1 MFVGP
6 GSSPRM
12 TSSPLEPT
20 LLSRLAS
27 PSAMGADGS
36 TDLSAQPAPSQTSED
51 AIGLAKWLIGV
62 DTGGTFTDL
71 IAFDAVSGALR
82 RAKVPSVPNDPSLAV
97 IDSLQSLFAEG
108 VRPADI
114 AMLVHGTTV
123 ATNAVLEGKG
133 VRAGLLITKGFRAVY
148 EARGWSQ
155 PRGADLLDTFY
166 QKPPLL
172 APQYLTE
179 EVIERLDYEGRVL
192 VPLDETA
199 LRASVRKLARKGVD
213 AIAICFLFSFVNPTH
228 EKRAAEIVAQEVPDC
243 RISVSAEVLPVIREY
258 PRLSTTVVDAYVGP
272 RVATYLGSLETR
284 LDTCGINTPQKFLMQ
299 SNGGL
304 MRLSLG
310 ARHPNQTLLSGPAA
324 GVIAG
329 AELARETKRSHV
341 VTFDMGGTSTDI
353 SVIVDGAILEI
364 PQGQIAGQD
373 IGTPMLRVRSLGAG
387 GGTVAEIG
395 KDGLLKVGPRS
406 SGSVPGPACYG
417 RGGTEATVTDANLLL
432 GALSSETLL
441 AGTLRLNKVAA
452 RAAVECAGTAL
463 GLDAMQTAAG
473 IIRIVNTQMA
483 VDMRLALQ
491 EQGQDPRSFALVAFG
506 GAGPLHAAT
515 LARAVGIPTV
525 LVPLLPGLNCAL
537 GMLQTSVRHSYVR
550 SEIGSLERIAAG
562 RLNELFGILE
572 AQARQEAREEGFSRG
587 QVKIS
592 RLLDLRYPHQG
603 YSLCVPC
610 PAPFDEPARVTVKR
624 AFDSLHQTVYG
635 QNAPNESADIVT
647 LRLQSEIVVPRLS
660 LPQLPHTDGN
670 TGRAMK
676 GQRPLY
682 HISQQKFEPVN
693 VWDRA
698 KLGAGDRFEGPAV
711 IEQFDSTTVAL
722 AGQTVSVEANGTLV
736 IAERGGK

>member
-1 MFVGP
+1 MFVVP
-6 GSSPRM
+6 GLSARM

-20 LLSRLAS
+20 RPSRLAS
-27 PSAMGADGS
+27 ASATGAERS
-36 TDLSAQPAPSQTSED
+36 ADLSGQPSQTNED
-51 AIGLAKWLIGV
+51 AIGLANWLIGV

-71 IAFDAVSGALR
+71 IAFDTVSGALR
-82 RAKVPSVPNDPSLAV
+82 RAKVPSVPSDPSLAV
-97 IDSLQSLFAEG
+97 IEALERLFAED
-108 VRPADI
+108 VRPAEI

-133 VRAGLLITKGFRAVY
+133 VRTGLLISKGFRAVY
-148 EARGWSQ
+148 EVRGWSQ

-179 EVIERLDYEGRVL
+179 EVVERLDYEGRVL
-192 VPLDETA
+192 IPLDEEA
-199 LRASVRKLARKGVD
+199 LRASARKLARKGVE
-213 AIAICFLFSFVNPTH
+213 AIAICFLFSFVNPAH
-228 EKRAAEIVAQEVPDC
+228 EKRAAEIVAQEAPNC
-243 RISVSAEVLPVIREY
+243 RISVSSEVLPVIREY
-258 PRLSTTVVDAYVGP
+258 PRLSTTVVDAYVGL
-272 RVATYLGSLETR
+272 RVANYLGSLESR
-284 LDTCGINTPQKFLMQ
+284 LDARGVTTPQKFLMQ

-417 RGGTEATVTDANLLL
+417 RGGTEATVTDANLVL
-432 GALSSETLL
+432 GALSSETPL
-441 AGTLRLNKVAA
+441 AGTLRLDEPAA
-452 RAAVECAGTAL
+452 RDAVERAGAAL
-463 GLDAMQTAAG
+463 GLDALQTAAG

-525 LVPLLPGLNCAL
+525 LVPLYPGLNCAL

-562 RLNELFGILE
+562 RVNELFGALE
-572 AQARQEAREEGFSRG
+572 ARAMQEAVEEGFAPG
-587 QVKIS
+587 QVKIL

-603 YSLCVPC
+603 YSLMVSC
-610 PAPFDEPARVTVKR
+610 PAPFDETARVAVKR
-624 AFDSLHQTVYG
+624 AFDSMHQNVYG
-635 QNAPNESADIVT
+635 QSAPNENADIVSF
-647 LRLQSEIVVPRLS
+647 RLQSEIAVPRLS
-660 LPQLPHTDGN
+660 LPHLQHTDGN
-670 TGRAMK
+670 TIRAIK
-676 GQRPLY
+676 GQRPLNDMA
-682 HISQQKFEPVN
+682 QRKFAPVN
-693 VWDRA
+693 IWDRA
-698 KLGAGDRFEGPAV
+698 KLQAGDRFEGPAV
-711 IEQFDSTTVAL
+711 IEQFDATTIAL

-736 IAERGGK
+736 IAERGAV